1 MTLLFCMLFPTLTY
15 GATTIDTSVEGYT
28 EMLNMLQVYVRGA
41 GAIVLM
47 VGSADFF
54 LSLSNEGVDRLVRAM
69 QVMGAGC
76 FLMLA
81 DSFVKAIGTAS
92 GSQTFEILFSMVA
105 LVISFIGV
113 VLTMLGSYNV
123 FNSLKER
130 SSETRNRAIKVLF
143 SGLML
148 IAISQS
154 VSTFI

>member
-1 MTLLFCMLFPTLTY
+1 MALSFCMLFPIMTY
-15 GATTIDTSVEGYT
+15 ATEIDTSVEGYT
-28 EMLNMLQVYVRGA
+28 EMLNILKIYVRGA

-47 VGSADFF
+47 IGSADFF
-54 LSLSNEGVDRLVRAM
+54 LSLANEGIDRLVRAM
-69 QVMGAGC
+69 QIMGAGC

-81 DSFVKAIGTAS
+81 DNFVQAIGKAD
-92 GSQTFEILFSMVA
+92 GSETFQILFSMVA
-105 LVISFIGV
+105 LIISFIGV

-130 SSETRNRAIKVLF
+130 NSETRNRAIKVLF

-154 VSTFI
+154 VSVFIF